1 MDGRA
6 LPFGDAFIQKSIET
20 EDLVDISRAF
30 EMLNDY
36 KVNWVILPPKEPLAK
51 ALARSASW
59 NEVFSDEYSVVF
71 VRRR

>member
-1 MDGRA
+1 LNSYAFGAYLIFSGIPTFVDGRA

-36 KVNWVILPPKEPLAK
+36 KVNWVILPPKAP
-51 ALARSASW
+51 
-59 NEVFSDEYSVVF
+59 
-71 VRRR
+71 